1 MAKQVILAVAGA
13 GKTYHICHNID
24 VSKKNLILAYTHEN
38 IKNIR
43 RELIEAFGCIPKST
57 TVLTFD
63 SFVYRYMVLPYEP
76 SILQF
81 FQKENFRTKGITI
94 NKPAPQTINGKPN
107 PKYFSKDKIEHYITS
122 KGFYYCENLAELI
135 MYIKHN
141 RSSLIKRIAS
151 NLNNFYNEI
160 LIDEFQDFRE
170 YDYDLI
176 TSMAKEIDNI
186 TLVGDYNQHSVSAVN
201 NSGRPF
207 KKRTLEINYDDFKTT
222 ITNMGFTID
231 ENTLQASRRCPENI
245 CNFVREKLNIS
256 FTHNNDHSGDVI
268 FIDNNIDRIL
278 EDNNIIKLVHKNYD
292 KYKFRAMNWSYS
304 KGDTFDNV
312 CVILTDNF
320 EKLSN
325 HDFTTTNISQ
335 ITLNQ
340 LYVALTRTKGSLYLI
355 KNSDFKKVKSKY
367 RK

>member
-1 MAKQVILAVAGA
+1 MAKQLILAVAGA

-24 VSKKNLILAYTHEN
+24 ENKKNLILAYTHEN

-43 RELIEAFGCIPKST
+43 RELIEAFGCIPKLT

-63 SFVYRYMVLPYEP
+63 SFLYRYMVLPYEP
-76 SILQF
+76 SILHF

-107 PKYFSKDKIEHYITS
+107 PKYFSKDKIGHYITS

-135 MYIKHN
+135 MYIKQD
-141 RSSLIKRIAS
+141 RKSLIKRIAN
-151 NLNNFYNEI
+151 NLNNFYYYI
-160 LIDEFQDFRE
+160 LIFEFQVFRE

-207 KKRTLEINYDDFKTT
+207 KKRTVEVNYDDFKTT
-222 ITNMGFTID
+222 ITNLGFTID

-256 FTHNNDHSGDVI
+256 FTHNNDHLGDVI
-268 FIDNNIDRIL
+268 FIDNNVDRIL
-278 EDNNIIKLVHKNYD
+278 KDNNIVKLVHKNSD

-325 HDFTTTNISQ
+325 RDFTTANISQ

-340 LYVALTRTKGSLYLI
+340 LYVALTRTKGNLYLI
-355 KNSDFKKVKSKY
+355 KNSDFKKVKFKY

>member
-24 VSKKNLILAYTHEN
+24 ASKKNLILAYTHEN

-43 RELIEAFGCIPKST
+43 KELISAFGCIPKLT

-63 SFVYRYMVLPYEP
+63 SFIYRYMILPYEP

-81 FQKENFRTKGITI
+81 FHKENFKTNGITL
-94 NKPAPQTINGKPN
+94 NKPAQQTINGKPN
-107 PKYFSKDKIEHYITS
+107 PKYFTKDKIEHYITS
-122 KGFYYCENLAELI
+122 NGYYYCENLAELI
-135 MYIKHN
+135 MHIKQGKN
-141 RSSLIKRIAS
+141 SLIKRIAS
-151 NLNNFYNEI
+151 NLNKFYNEI

-170 YDYDLI
+170 FKYDLI

-207 KKRTLEINYDDFKTT
+207 KKQGNIISYENFKNIIKQIGFEIDETTLES
-222 ITNMGFTID
+222 
-231 ENTLQASRRCPENI
+231 SRRCPENI
-245 CNFVREKLNIS
+245 CEFVNKKLNIRFS
-256 FTHNNDHSGDVI
+256 HNNENVGNVI
-268 FIDNNIDRIL
+268 FV
-278 EDNNIIKLVHKNYD
+278 EDNIEKILNDNTIVKLVYKNAS
-292 KYKFRAMNWSYS
+292 KCNFRAINWSYS

-320 EKLSN
+320 ENLYDPNFNCEK
-325 HDFTTTNISQ
+325 ISQ
-335 ITLNQ
+335 ITINQ
-340 LYVALTRTKGSLYLI
+340 LYVALTRTRGNLYII
-355 KNSDFKKVKSKY
+355 KNSDLKKHIEN
-367 RK
+367 